1 MRVFLIAGK
10 AGCGKDEVAKLIK
23 SKLDNTIITGLS
35 KYIKLFALELT
46 NWDGNDNNKPREF
59 LQTMGDKL
67 RACRKD
73 YLTKRLYEDIEIYK
87 REGIS
92 NVIVSDVRL
101 IDEIEYFKSKE
112 ELEVITIRVNGENSK
127 RCLTNEEKNHITEIE
142 LDNYS
147 EFDYIIDNKFNEEL
161 EIQINNILE
170 GMK

>member
-10 AGCGKDEVAKLIK
+10 AGCGKNEVANIIK
-23 SKLDNTIITGLS
+23 NKLDNTVITGFS

-73 YLTKRLYEDIEIYK
+73 YLTKRIYEDIEIYK
-87 REGIS
+87 NEGIS
-92 NVIVSDVRL
+92 NIVISDVRL
-101 IDEIEYFKSKE
+101 IDEIEYFKDKE
-112 ELEVITIRVNGENSK
+112 DLDVIAIRVNCDSSK
-127 RCLTNEEKNHITEIE
+127 RCLSNEEKKHITEIE
-142 LDNYS
+142 LDNYNG
-147 EFDYIIDNKFNEEL
+147 FDYIIENKFNEEL

-170 GMK
+170 GM

>member
-10 AGCGKDEVAKLIK
+10 AGCGKNEVASILK
-23 SKLDNTIITGLS
+23 SKLDNTVITGLS

-73 YLTKRLYEDIEIYK
+73 YLTKRIYEDIEIYEN
-87 REGIS
+87 EGIS
-92 NVIVSDVRL
+92 NIVISDVRL

-112 ELEVITIRVNGENSK
+112 DLEVITIRVNCDDSK
-127 RCLTNEEKNHITEIE
+127 RCLSEEEKNHITEKE

-147 EFDYIIDNKFNEEL
+147 EFDYIIENKFNEEL

>member
-1 MRVFLIAGK
+1 MFAVTIDGK

-23 SKLDNTIITGLS
+23 SKLDNTVITGLS

-46 NWDGNDNNKPREF
+46 DWDGSDNNKPREF

-67 RACRKD
+67 RACRED
-73 YLTKRLYEDIEIYK
+73 YLTKRIYEDIEIYK

-92 NVIVSDVRL
+92 NVVISDVRL
-101 IDEIEYFKSKE
+101 VNEINYFKNKSD
-112 ELEVITIRVNGENSK
+112 LEVITIRVNCDNSK
-127 RCLTNEEKNHITEIE
+127 RCLTNEEKKHITEIE
-142 LDNYS
+142 LDNYN